1 MGLGSQRG
9 QALPAVLAIMLLL
22 VLLAG
27 GASMA
32 ISAVLQQQAVNR
44 AGTRVDLSSQNA
56 VAAVAA
62 NIGASS
68 SCGASPGTLFQDDFQ
83 SPSGPEIGP
92 HWVFNNGGW
101 QVQPDDTP
109 GHKAG
114 NMVLAYNHAGSPPG
128 QSPPTGLATLA
139 SGTLWSNYSVSV
151 DVRSRSP
158 NNGTTTELDAYYNQ
172 STATFYY
179 LQLVDGQGWVFG
191 RSSGGFRHRIAQG
204 NFPYDVDLW
213 VPLELDVF
221 QQVVQGVVHGGVTAK
236 VGGDVKWR
244 QQDSTIHSGN
254 IAIMSAGSQVEAD
267 NVGAISQQRVTTTV
281 ASNCTRLGPSIPL
294 PANGE
299 HVKVWFTLPWP
310 AQAQGVTVQLGG
322 CPPTGTPGLTDCGRQ
337 LSTPLTGASWNTQL
351 WTPQL
356 TMVGADCTAANLGQG
371 GSYDLY
377 LSTTYRGTLG
387 PIVVRWAQAG
397 TGSVYMTV
405 APVHATTTQPYEE
418 SDILVPAGGPSAL
431 SLSYEGVLG

>member
-1 MGLGSQRG
+1 
-9 QALPAVLAIMLLL
+9 
-22 VLLAG
+22 
-27 GASMA
+27 
-32 ISAVLQQQAVNR
+32 
-44 AGTRVDLSSQNA
+44 
-56 VAAVAA
+56 
-62 NIGASS
+62 
-68 SCGASPGTLFQDDFQ
+68 
-83 SPSGPEIGP
+83 
-92 HWVFNNGGW
+92 
-101 QVQPDDTP
+101 
-109 GHKAG
+109 
-114 NMVLAYNHAGSPPG
+114 
-128 QSPPTGLATLA
+128 
-139 SGTLWSNYSVSV
+139 
-151 DVRSRSP
+151 
-158 NNGTTTELDAYYNQ
+158 
-172 STATFYY
+172 
-179 LQLVDGQGWVFG
+179 
-191 RSSGGFRHRIAQG
+191 
-204 NFPYDVDLW
+204 VDLW

-267 NVGAISQQRVTTTV
+267 NVLVTQPVPAPAAVALALQGLPSQFSCQRLDNVGAISQQRVATTV